1 MRKQRKTDDIT
12 ILNTYQFENE
22 YQPLFSNYVL
32 DPINVVRY
40 DRYFEHSNLMTYH
53 TMNILNGG
61 YEVSDGDRVYALEKC
76 SDKIYTTSILYDRCK
91 FGCKV
96 LGLDLKQI
104 L

>member
-22 YQPLFSNYVL
+22 NQPLFSNYVL

-40 DRYFEHSNLMTYH
+40 DRYFERSKLMTYH
-53 TMNILNGG
+53 TMNGLDPC
-61 YEVSDGDRVYALEKC
+61 YEIADGDRVYALEKC
-76 SDKIYTTSILYDRCK
+76 DDKIYTASILYDRCK
-91 FGCKV
+91 FACKV